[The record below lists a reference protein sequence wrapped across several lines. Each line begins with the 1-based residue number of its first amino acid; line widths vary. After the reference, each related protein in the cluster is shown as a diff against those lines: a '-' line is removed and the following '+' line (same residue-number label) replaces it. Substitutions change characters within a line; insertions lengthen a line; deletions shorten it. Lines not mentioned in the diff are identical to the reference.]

1 MTKKKALRYGLSALL
16 IAGLLLGGNALLKVK
31 QYKAEVAAM
40 EIGTIKPA
48 EIPDGTYTGAC
59 DVGLVQAKVAV
70 TVKQGRLE
78 AIELLEHKNGKGA
91 AAEVVPERVIAAQSL
106 SVDTVSGATSS
117 SKVIL
122 KAIENALTAQ
132 EGSPDGGQ

>member
-16 IAGLLLGGNALLKVK
+16 IAGLLLGADALLKVK

-40 EIGTIKPA
+40 EIGTVKPA

-70 TVKQGRLE
+70 TVNQGRLE

-91 AAEVVPERVIAAQSL
+91 AAEVIPAQVLEAQSL
-106 SVDTVSGATSS
+106 GVDTVSGATSS

-122 KAIENALTAQ
+122 KAIENALASP